1 MEDQEEKEGNG
12 LIANVVQLII
22 LFWSLGVISWSYFNP
37 NPTRQIDT
45 TFAAGLLSAVSA
57 QFGLNIKKGGNG
69 DKKKLQGKVNIV
81 DNKNNKVCIKL
92 KNYFFSY
99 FFFRYLF
106 KRAMST
112 KSRHRLKVWLM
123 AAIRRQN
130 GLVRPIR

>member
-57 QFGLNIKKGGNG
+57 QFGLNIKKNSDG
-69 DKKKLQGKVNIV
+69 KKKNGNAPKIV
-81 DNKNNKVCIKL
+81 DNSKNKVGIK
-92 KNYFFSY
+92 
-99 FFFRYLF
+99 
-106 KRAMST
+106 
-112 KSRHRLKVWLM
+112 
-123 AAIRRQN
+123 
-130 GLVRPIR
+130 